1 MTRYLNDLKKDGD
14 VPSTKRP
21 PLPTSVSSAPSP
33 TTVDTVKPPH
43 PQLWSPQTLI
53 STIKT
58 IRPNLCPLLCLLYLS
73 VDISEIQISWVGR
86 STSAH
91 CGIYCIYSN
100 PLLIGYLGW
109 REEWSIQRHIHHVA
123 LIYFQKMLQVLVKHT
138 SKVSICSKSTH
149 SQLIAIPKDCGRSSI
164 NQICLYF
171 LVSSILTSTCLP
183 DKQRERE
190 KTEKEGEAKKRK
202 WQEHS
207 SVVDLIHTYVY
218 SEYTWGAR
226 I

>member
-1 MTRYLNDLKKDGD
+1 M
-14 VPSTKRP
+14 
-21 PLPTSVSSAPSP
+21 
-33 TTVDTVKPPH
+33 
-43 PQLWSPQTLI
+43 
-53 STIKT
+53 
-58 IRPNLCPLLCLLYLS
+58 LCLLYLS

-91 CGIYCIYSN
+91 CIYSN

-171 LVSSILTSTCLP
+171 LVSFIPTSTCLP

-190 KTEKEGEAKKRK
+190 RERERRRRRRERQKKEMTRTFFGRWLDSYICIFWVYMGCEDIAGLWKINSKYYDSYLMMISSNL
-202 WQEHS
+202 EHS
-207 SVVDLIHTYVY
+207 
-218 SEYTWGAR
+218 
-226 I
+226 